1 MKYAKLNAKASI
13 AEKRSREAESLFI
26 DAEIPVKEQAKP
38 KDDPTKLKA
47 VFEAWKLAKAVKTSR
62 SRKVKTYIDRFVD
75 LHADLPLS
83 AITKKAAKEY
93 AETLTDMNL
102 SRPTVSKHLEEIG
115 RASCRE
121 RGCKYV

>member
-75 LHADLPLS
+75 LHAELPLG
-83 AITKKAAKEY
+83 AITKKDAKEY
-93 AETLTDMNL
+93 AENLTDMNH
-102 SRPTVSKHLEEIG
+102 SHPNVSKHLEAL
-115 RASCRE
+115 RAI
-121 RGCKYV
+121 

>member
-1 MKYAKLNAKASI
+1 MRISDWSSDVCSSDL
-13 AEKRSREAESLFI
+13 
-26 DAEIPVKEQAKP
+26 KP

-102 SRPTVSKHLEEIG
+102 SRPTVSKHLEEI
-115 RASCRE
+115 RANYPWAEAEPDDPTPLPPHSS
-121 RGCKYV
+121 